1 MLNRILLIFALTLSG
16 LAHADEV
23 AIKTADLTLNAKL
36 EKADNWPSGPVVLIT
51 HGTLSHNGSEIIT
64 ALQELLQ
71 ENGLSSLAI
80 NLSLGIDNRHGS
92 YDCAV
97 PHKHR
102 HQDAIDEIGQWLDWL
117 KKQGV
122 KNVVLLGHSRG
133 GNQTAWFA
141 AEHDDSVISKIVLI
155 APQTWS
161 QDYAAKDYQKRYDK
175 PLAPLLEKAQNLVQ
189 QKKGQTLLKNI
200 GFIYCKDASASADA
214 IVSYYAAE
222 PRMDTPYL
230 LPKIGKPVLV
240 FAGSEDQ
247 IVKGLDQ
254 QLKPL
259 AESGKIELETI
270 DGADH
275 FFRDL
280 YIEDLVDRTVEFI
293 AE

>member
-1 MLNRILLIFALTLSG
+1 MLNRILLMLALTLTG
-16 LAHADEV
+16 PAHADEV
-23 AIKTADLTLNAKL
+23 TLKAADLTLNARL
-36 EKADNWPSGPVVLIT
+36 EQADNWPSGPVVLIT

-71 ENGLSSLAI
+71 ENGVSSLAI

-117 KKQGV
+117 KKQGAE
-122 KNVVLLGHSRG
+122 KVVLMGHSRG

-141 AEHDDSVISKIVLI
+141 AEHDDPVISKVVLI

-161 QDYAAKDYQKRYDK
+161 PDYAAKDYQKRYGK

-214 IVSYYAAE
+214 IVSYYAAD
-222 PRMDTPYL
+222 PRMDTPHL
-230 LPKIGKPVLV
+230 LPKISKPVLV

-247 IVKGLDQ
+247 IVKGLEQ

-259 AESGKIELETI
+259 AASGKIELETI

>member
-23 AIKTADLTLNAKL
+23 AIKAADLTLKAKL

-141 AEHDDSVISKIVLI
+141 AEHDAPIISKVVLI

-161 QDYAAKDYQKRYDK
+161 PDYAAKDYQKRYDK

-230 LPKIGKPVLV
+230 LPKIDKPVLV

-254 QLKPL
+254 RLKPL
-259 AESGKIELETI
+259 AASGKIELETI